1 MLPVYIQPSY
11 KGISARTVSLPRDAE
26 DLIAIHSKSDY
37 SPLSSVQPTASTIE
51 LFYHRFLDWSSY
63 GAYLLS
69 YCGTTLF
76 LLELMPVDL
85 TELGNYYAAASFDYS
100 IGIKL
105 GIDRDRMEE
114 AVQALSA
121 GLEGIFAENLEIYRL
136 VSRVTYSEPG
146 SFLGEVVERVG
157 FERLAEV
164 GEGVIYVRWR

>member
-11 KGISARTVSLPRDAE
+11 KGIVARTVSLPRDAE
-26 DLIAIHSKSDY
+26 DLITIHSRSDY
-37 SPLSSVQPTASTIE
+37 SPLSSFQPTSSTIE
-51 LFYHRFLDWSSY
+51 LFYRRFLDWSSY

-69 YCGTTLF
+69 CHGTTLF

-85 TELGNYYAAASFDYS
+85 TELGNYYTPACFDYS

-114 AVQALSA
+114 AVQALLA
-121 GLEGIFAENLEIYRL
+121 GLEGIFSENLGIYRL

-146 SFLGEVVERVG
+146 SLLREVMERAG
-157 FERLAEV
+157 FEKLAEV
-164 GEGVIYVRWR
+164 AEGVIYVRWR